1 MIQEMDKAPK
11 EPEPGIDIDPADA
24 SPAQKGLASRTIQSR
39 TFQRIHQQALR
50 SLESSTSSNPTSP
63 LLSPNTSMEGRLVY
77 SPALTPSST
86 YFVILLFF
94 PKTIKRK
101 GQSISRILYYSPSL
115 VKKNVCRIVVLV
127 LTQVRFFEIG
137 FQKNTCTE

>member
-50 SLESSTSSNPTSP
+50 SLESSASSNPTSP

-77 SPALTPSST
+77 SPALTP
-86 YFVILLFF
+86 LHLFCNFIF
-94 PKTIKRK
+94 PKKKRK
-101 GQSISRILYYSPSL
+101 GQSISRILQFPFSC
-115 VKKNVCRIVVLV
+115 KKKMCRIVVLL

-137 FQKNTCTE
+137 FKNTCTE

>member
-39 TFQRIHQQALR
+39 TFQRIHQQARR
-50 SLESSTSSNPTSP
+50 SLESSASSNPTSP

-77 SPALTPSST
+77 SPALTSPFRISWNIQHT
-86 YFVILLFF
+86 HKKKANLFPGF
-94 PKTIKRK
+94 
-101 GQSISRILYYSPSL
+101 LM
-115 VKKNVCRIVVLV
+115 CRVDLCY
-127 LTQVRFFEIG
+127 TR
-137 FQKNTCTE
+137 

>member
-1 MIQEMDKAPK
+1 MNFKKNDKTYDPGNSEVFKMIQEMDKAPK

-50 SLESSTSSNPTSP
+50 SLESSASSNPTSP

-77 SPALTPSST
+77 SPALTQHPSST
-86 YFVILLFF
+86 F
-94 PKTIKRK
+94 
-101 GQSISRILYYSPSL
+101 
-115 VKKNVCRIVVLV
+115 
-127 LTQVRFFEIG
+127 
-137 FQKNTCTE
+137 

>member
-50 SLESSTSSNPTSP
+50 SLESSASSNPTSP

-77 SPALTPSST
+77 SPALTP
-86 YFVILLFF
+86 LHLFCNFIF
-94 PKTIKRK
+94 PKKK
-101 GQSISRILYYSPSL
+101 KEKANLFPGSYNSPSL
-115 VKKNVCRIVVLV
+115 VKKKKCV
-127 LTQVRFFEIG
+127 E
-137 FQKNTCTE
+137 